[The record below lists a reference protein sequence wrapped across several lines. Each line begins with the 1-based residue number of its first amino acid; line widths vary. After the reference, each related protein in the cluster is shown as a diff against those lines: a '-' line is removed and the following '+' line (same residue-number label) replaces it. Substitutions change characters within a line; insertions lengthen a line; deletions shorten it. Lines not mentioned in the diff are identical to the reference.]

1 MTVIIRKSMV
11 RNYVSFFRSLIA
23 IFFIFQFLELT
34 NFLKFQ
40 SHLKFMRVLLKDH
53 LHQQVENQYSFNFH
67 LSMVAGPNLAYF
79 KYLSTQT
86 LLIKFDFVGILFCR
100 L

>member
-1 MTVIIRKSMV
+1 MV
-11 RNYVSFFRSLIA
+11 HNYVSFVHSLIT

-34 NFLKFQ
+34 SFLKFQ
-40 SHLKFMRVLLKDH
+40 SHLKFMRVSLKDH

-67 LSMVAGPNLAYF
+67 LSMVVDHNLVYF
-79 KYLSTQT
+79 EYLSTHT
-86 LLIKFDFVGILFCR
+86 LLIKFNFEGILFCR